1 MLARMVASLRGLIH
15 GKRAAIVAELVLE
28 DLVMESVV
36 AFARYLVEGGAV
48 VQVAALEVSAS
59 SKVDG
64 HVQG

>member
-1 MLARMVASLRGLIH
+1 MVASLRGLIH

-48 VQVAALEVSAS
+48 VQVAALEVLAS